1 MRDCDAS
8 SLNLPATSATL
19 TWVNL
24 LATRPLIVCQT
35 MGYIEKTLGGEEEP
49 FIAKAS
55 FHRLYHGLPME
66 CWSTLANGSAASVVR

>member
-1 MRDCDAS
+1 MTPSVCARLRCFELKPARDKRDLDVGQSLAS
-8 SLNLPATSATL
+8 RS
-19 TWVNL
+19 
-24 LATRPLIVCQT
+24 LIVCQT

-66 CWSTLANGSAASVVR
+66 CWSTL